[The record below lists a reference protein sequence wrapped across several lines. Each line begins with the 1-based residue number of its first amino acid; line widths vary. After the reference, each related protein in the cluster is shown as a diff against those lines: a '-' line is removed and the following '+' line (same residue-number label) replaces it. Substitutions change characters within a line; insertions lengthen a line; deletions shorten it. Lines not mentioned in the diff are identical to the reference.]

1 MHVACNMHAAR
12 TRVRNAE
19 TMPSK
24 QASSQASSHCIQSQP
39 SALSVGCSSSPDLI
53 VNLNSVPARDASG
66 QAEAQVMSA

>member
-39 SALSVGCSSSPDLI
+39 SAWSVGCSSSPDVSLD
-53 VNLNSVPARDASG
+53 LNKRSARDASG
-66 QAEAQVMSA
+66 QAKAQVMSA